1 MKTLLVLATLLA
13 HHNFLYVSAIANPSE
28 NPVDLPLND
37 TDPWTAVVDAGSL
50 HLRDRE

>member
-13 HHNFLYVSAIANPSE
+13 HHSFLFASAIANPIE

-37 TDPWTAVVDAGSL
+37 TNPWTAVIDADSL